1 MDDAHAADAAHGHE
15 AAAGNPEVGH
25 EHSDVNARG
34 VLMFAA
40 ALLAVG
46 IVIHLLIWLLFVAFD
61 ARQARGQ
68 TLQYPLA
75 VDQEQRQP
83 PEPRLQ
89 TNPRQDLL
97 DMRAAEEQ
105 TLTHYGWVDRN
116 AGVVRIPI
124 DQAMKLTVERGL
136 PARPPAERK

>member
-15 AAAGNPEVGH
+15 AAAGNPAVGH

-34 VLMFAA
+34 VLMFAG

-46 IVIHLLIWLLFVAFD
+46 IVIHVLVWLLFMGFD
-61 ARQARGQ
+61 ARQARGL

-75 VDQEQRQP
+75 VEQEQRLP

-89 TNPRQDLL
+89 TDPRQDLL
-97 DMRAAEEQ
+97 DMRAAEER
-105 TLTHYGWVDRN
+105 TLTSYSWVDRN
-116 AGVVRIPI
+116 GGVVRIPI
-124 DQAMKLTVERGL
+124 DQAMKLAVERGL
-136 PARPPAERK
+136 PARQPAERK

>member
-1 MDDAHAADAAHGHE
+1 MENAHAADAAHGHDP
-15 AAAGNPEVGH
+15 AAGNPAIGYEQ
-25 EHSDVNARG
+25 SDVNARG
-34 VLMFAA
+34 VLIFAA

-46 IVIHLLIWLLFVAFD
+46 IVIHVLIWLLFLVFD
-61 ARQARGQ
+61 TRQARGQ

-75 VDQEQRQP
+75 VQQEQRLP

-97 DMRAAEEQ
+97 DMRAAEDQ
-105 TLTHYGWVDRN
+105 ILTSYRWVDRN

-124 DQAMKLTVERGL
+124 DQAMKLVVERGL